1 MKSPN
6 RDLLVLVKDDT
17 MSEHAIEQEVKK
29 LNTMLMHVET
39 SDCFLTA
46 HEVIDLNKFKVTR
59 NRTQVQIVSKDKYMK
74 PFIFLSN
81 LN

>member
-17 MSEHAIEQEVKK
+17 MSERDIELEVKK

-39 SDCFLTA
+39 SDSFLNA
-46 HEVIDLNKFKVTR
+46 HEVIDLNKFQITR
-59 NRTQVQIVSKDKYMK
+59 NRNQVRIVSKEKQFRS
-74 PFIFLSN
+74 FIFFSN